1 MATIKQIRANRRN
14 AKLSTGPKT
23 QEGKDRVRFNALVH
37 GLRAES
43 AVIPGEDQAKFDQ
56 LLERLTAAWGP
67 QDDQEK
73 DLVEQIAVSQ
83 WKLARLDRNEAR
95 LYEPGALEAKD
106 LALAIHRVYLT
117 QVRLERSISAS
128 IADMERYRKIRLAR
142 QADHQANP
150 KDTFVPGLL
159 WGNNK
164 GGRTYSVLPRVRGL
178 DGVLREI
185 PRELLG
191 DVPES
196 PEPNGHA

>member
-128 IADMERYRKIRLAR
+128 IADMERYRKTRLAR

-196 PEPNGHA
+196 PVA

>member
-14 AKLSTGPKT
+14 AQKATGPKT

-43 AVIPGEDQAKFDQ
+43 AVIPGEDQTKFDQ
-56 LLERLTAAWGP
+56 LLERLTAAWQP

-95 LYEPGALEAKD
+95 LYEPGALEPKD
-106 LALAIHRVYLT
+106 FALAIHRVYLT

-128 IADMERYRKIRLAR
+128 YRRYGPLPQESASLVKRNSPLTKMTPTEKAFCWGTSSRVLAILSFR
-142 QADHQANP
+142 RCVDSTASGA
-150 KDTFVPGLL
+150 
-159 WGNNK
+159 
-164 GGRTYSVLPRVRGL
+164 
-178 DGVLREI
+178 
-185 PRELLG
+185 
-191 DVPES
+191 
-196 PEPNGHA
+196 

>member
-1 MATIKQIRANRRN
+1 
-14 AKLSTGPKT
+14 
-23 QEGKDRVRFNALVH
+23 
-37 GLRAES
+37 
-43 AVIPGEDQAKFDQ
+43 
-56 LLERLTAAWGP
+56 
-67 QDDQEK
+67 
-73 DLVEQIAVSQ
+73 
-83 WKLARLDRNEAR
+83 
-95 LYEPGALEAKD
+95 
-106 LALAIHRVYLT
+106 
-117 QVRLERSISAS
+117 
-128 IADMERYRKIRLAR
+128 MERYRKIRLAR

-196 PEPNGHA
+196 PVA